1 MIQRRYV
8 YIHLDLNHSLT
19 QSLYFEV
26 RITLT
31 ANIVKYPSVHCMG
44 EKKTLPRFNNLINSK
59 RRNLALAL

>member
-1 MIQRRYV
+1 MIQRGYV
-8 YIHLDLNHSLT
+8 HIHLDLNHSLT

-44 EKKTLPRFNNLINSK
+44 K
-59 RRNLALAL
+59 RNTAEI